1 MTTLHE
7 LNRKAATALQAV
19 LGPVDYIRY
28 TQQFST
34 GSGDYTAERQ
44 RRTEE
49 SIESISER
57 VKELTEKGLLQP
69 PPNAKVLE

>member
-19 LGPVDYIRY
+19 LG
-28 TQQFST
+28 
-34 GSGDYTAERQ
+34 SGDYTAERQ
-44 RRTEE
+44 ERAVE

-57 VKELTEKGLLQP
+57 VKELREKGLLQP
-69 PPNAKVLE
+69 PPNAKVLK